1 MLRGQS
7 LQTLLIGNWAQ
18 VQGFLAVLK
27 SEEVLELGST
37 FDEAAL
43 ALVDTAWED
52 LKGVL
57 RAESLLGFTF

>member
-43 ALVDTAWED
+43 ALVDTARED

>member
-1 MLRGQS
+1 MGPKRRDSWQ
-7 LQTLLIGNWAQ
+7 
-18 VQGFLAVLK
+18 VLK

-43 ALVDTAWED
+43 VLVGTAQEG

-57 RAESLLGFTF
+57 RAESLLGLTS